1 MRGWEWGGTG
11 ESSFLKETI
20 AHLPG
25 DTNWRRRLPGDTK
38 LGEEM
43 EEEEEREAPEG
54 LSKRGPFYG
63 LPVYGKKSAAE
74 EPGCLL
80 QQLAGDLLSGLQWE
94 WDLLQAMLPW
104 GALF

>member
-1 MRGWEWGGTG
+1 MGGGWGGKG

-25 DTNWRRRLPGDTK
+25 DTNWRRRLPRDTNWGK
-38 LGEEM
+38 ET
-43 EEEEEREAPEG
+43 EEEEKREAPED

-74 EPGCLL
+74 EPGCLP
-80 QQLAGDLLSGLQWE
+80 QQLAGDLLSGWQWE
-94 WDLLQAMLPW
+94 WDLPQAMLPW
-104 GALF
+104 GAFF